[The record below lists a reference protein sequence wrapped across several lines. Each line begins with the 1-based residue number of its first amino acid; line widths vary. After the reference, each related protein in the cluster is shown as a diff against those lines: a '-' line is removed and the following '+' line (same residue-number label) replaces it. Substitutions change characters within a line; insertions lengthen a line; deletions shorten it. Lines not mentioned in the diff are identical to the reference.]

1 MPVLASLV
9 RSWAGSAAFNSTNAM
24 SWDEVYLP
32 AVVDGKLAKCSVSFT
47 CDDEC
52 IVEVSLA
59 DELMARGEGIDLFA
73 ALNSARRVL
82 ERLDIMVCCN
92 GSRRDVYP
100 SQMLRQTT
108 EGRRAYVLEMPW
120 SPKKPPS
127 VDIFDPVSDLSTLAT
142 VDEQRAWFDRW
153 LPPRPINYRPKVEE

>member
-1 MPVLASLV
+1 
-9 RSWAGSAAFNSTNAM
+9 M
-24 SWDEVYLP
+24 SWDEVCLP
-32 AVVDGKLAKCSVSFT
+32 AVVEGKSARCSVAFT
-47 CDDEC
+47 CDDNC
-52 IVEVSLA
+52 VVEVRLA
-59 DELMARGEGIDLFA
+59 GQLVARGEGFDLFG

-82 ERLDIMVCCN
+82 ERLQIVVCCN

-108 EGRRAYVLEMPW
+108 KGRRAYVLEMPW

-142 VDEQRAWFDRW
+142 VDEQRAWFDQW
-153 LPPRPINYRPKVEE
+153 LPPKPPDVECHMG